1 MNRFLS
7 TLAVCKLYKDCI
19 GINLE
24 IVTRRAI
31 DWLSIPERVTK
42 ETCHVNTFD
51 YTKGPECY
59 GDNCPGKNPN
69 LRFKRT
75 NMMGVLA
82 GKTDDLNPLFLPSRV
97 HGHLPVKKRQIN
109 AFDDQCSQ
117 APGITT
123 LCQKLGSKMQS
134 RKLMKMALKQS
145 V

>member
-59 GDNCPGKNPN
+59 GNTCPGAKPDKK
-69 LRFKRT
+69 FKTT
-75 NMMGVLA
+75 NMMGVL
-82 GKTDDLNPLFLPSRV
+82 KKRQSRSKFLPSRYDDKI
-97 HGHLPVKKRQIN
+97 PVKRRQIN

-117 APGITT
+117 ARGITI
-123 LCQKLGSKMQS
+123 L
-134 RKLMKMALKQS
+134 
-145 V
+145 

>member
-1 MNRFLS
+1 ML
-7 TLAVCKLYKDCI
+7 
-19 GINLE
+19 
-24 IVTRRAI
+24 
-31 DWLSIPERVTK
+31 K
-42 ETCHVNTFD
+42 EECHVNAFD

-59 GDNCPGKNPN
+59 GSNCPGKNPN
-69 LRFKRT
+69 LRFRKT

-145 V
+145 VFQISNLNLALKINAKYKLGIWHWEFIVSMHSFGIAAK

>member
-1 MNRFLS
+1 M
-7 TLAVCKLYKDCI
+7 KDYWSSPPR
-19 GINLE
+19 L
-24 IVTRRAI
+24 
-31 DWLSIPERVTK
+31 LK
-42 ETCHVNTFD
+42 EECHVNAFD

-59 GDNCPGKNPN
+59 GSNCPGKNPN
-69 LRFKRT
+69 LRFRKT

-82 GKTDDLNPLFLPSRV
+82 KKTDNVNQLFLPSRV